1 MFIVS
6 LPCSLEITLRYY
18 WRDPRI
24 VPVVEHLNE
33 EDSYGGYVNL
43 HPGNPGISSI
53 FILDSRHIHRRDQ
66 EDLDAGHLH
75 RPGHQLA

>member
-1 MFIVS
+1 MRGLLY

-33 EDSYGGYVNL
+33 EDTYGGYVNL
-43 HPGNPGISSI
+43 HPGTAYS
-53 FILDSRHIHRRDQ
+53 LYTV
-66 EDLDAGHLH
+66 L
-75 RPGHQLA
+75 

>member
-1 MFIVS
+1 MRGLLY

-33 EDSYGGYVNL
+33 EDTYGGYVNL
-43 HPGNPGISSI
+43 HPGTAYSQSI
-53 FILDSRHIHRRDQ
+53 LYCH
-66 EDLDAGHLH
+66 
-75 RPGHQLA
+75 